1 MNDELTK
8 CGKIQFMTV
17 IDDCT
22 RFFYVYL
29 LKSKYEV
36 EVENQLEKKTK

>member
-1 MNDELTK
+1 
-8 CGKIQFMTV
+8 MTV